1 MLQDIGK
8 RNDFA
13 PPIIIT
19 VPDHLIDRIVSR
31 NHQTKGIVFL
41 GITNGEFQQI
51 RAIVNRERFS
61 LYSYPTHR
69 IVFVSLN
76 AKSSVLVANTLLMPW
91 RESNCVLHRQYIFL
105 TQWPNRQLHL
115 FGLFVINRIIVYRT
129 PYSCNDG

>member
-51 RAIVNRERFS
+51 EAIVNRERFFTS
-61 LYSYPTHR
+61 IHIQR
-69 IVFVSLN
+69 IESCLCISQRQIECTGLQYFIG
-76 AKSSVLVANTLLMPW
+76 MPW
-91 RESNCVLHRQYIFL
+91 RES
-105 TQWPNRQLHL
+105 
-115 FGLFVINRIIVYRT
+115 
-129 PYSCNDG
+129 